1 VKTKLGSLGCAIVGV
16 AAVALSHLPAVAQSP
31 GADQPDLTPLSVYN
45 VKRYGARGDGITDDT
60 AAIRATI
67 AAGGSGFDGT
77 SAARVVFFP
86 VGMYKIT
93 ASIDVPPN
101 VVLRGASRFST
112 NLTGSTINVAF
123 DGAGIR
129 LVRRNSSPGSLF
141 HLGGIED
148 LAFSGMG
155 SAVTSASR
163 FIELGDS
170 RAVNMSTGAWN
181 VFIRRCVFNY
191 SHGYGIYSAH
201 SQEAQIDS
209 NWFRT
214 VKFPIS
220 FPTVIGAARI
230 MGNTLLDETR
240 IPGAIG
246 MQFRP
251 GVLGGGMGPQLMHNY
266 LLGFEYGFW
275 VTSMVGPTI
284 TGNTFEGTYRTPIV
298 LDRRGANDAPP
309 DGSGTVGFTIEGNT
323 FINWAASATDFPAIQ
338 LNSARGGFV
347 GANAY
352 QSPNGAAT
360 TIINYADGGPDWTRD
375 NILVEPVLT
384 GSGTAR
390 PFPAG
395 NPILARNSVLGRTY
409 FQQAGVAGDLTTAGF
424 GAAEAGRTWWDAVNR
439 RFRVWDGT
447 QVRLLALPRQVVL
460 SHGPSVR
467 INAALGSWFAI
478 VITDAAPRSIADPE
492 QGTHGQVITVTIRN
506 SSGGS
511 VRAVRW
517 GSAYKMGD
525 FTPPANGSNR
535 SVTFA
540 YDSIHWVEIAR
551 TTVDVPN

>member
-1 VKTKLGSLGCAIVGV
+1 MTLGALRYAIVGV
-16 AAVALSHLPAVAQSP
+16 AAVALSSFPAVAQSP

-45 VKRYGARGDGITDDT
+45 VKRYGARGDGIADDT

-67 AAGGSGFDGT
+67 AAGGSVLDGT

-112 NLTGSTINVAF
+112 NLTGSTLNVAF

-141 HLGGIED
+141 HLGGVED
-148 LAFSGMG
+148 LAFSGLG
-155 SAVTSASR
+155 SGASSASR

-191 SHGYGIYSAH
+191 SHGYGIYAAH

-284 TGNTFEGTYRTPIV
+284 IGNTFEGINRTPIV
-298 LDRRGANDAPP
+298 LDRRAAHDTAP

-360 TIINYADGGPDWTRD
+360 TIINYADDGGPERTRD

-395 NPILARNSVLGRTY
+395 NPILARNSVLGRN
-409 FQQAGVAGDLTTAGF
+409 FLQQAGVAGDLPTAGF
-424 GAAEAGRTWWDAVNR
+424 GTAEAGRTWWDAVNR

-447 QVRLLALPRQVVL
+447 QVRLVALPRQVVL

-478 VITDAAPRSIADPE
+478 VITEGVPLSIADPE

-506 SSGGS
+506 SSGS
-511 VRAVRW
+511 SLRQVRW
-517 GSAYKMGD
+517 GGAFKMGD
-525 FTPPANGSNR
+525 FAPPANGSNR

-540 YDSIHWVEIAR
+540 YDGVHWVEIAR